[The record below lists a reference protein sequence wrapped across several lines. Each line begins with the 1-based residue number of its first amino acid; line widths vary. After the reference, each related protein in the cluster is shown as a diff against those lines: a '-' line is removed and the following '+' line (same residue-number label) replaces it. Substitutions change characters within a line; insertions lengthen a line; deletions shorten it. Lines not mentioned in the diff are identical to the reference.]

1 MSSAITSPDAEILVR
16 LTAAAH
22 PLWPPSRVRTTGA
35 VMAHKNRMFDNLRS
49 RSDLAGLLSR
59 YASPNPDGDDHA
71 DHQLTSLEESVDPM
85 QHPKPT

>member
-1 MSSAITSPDAEILVR
+1 MGILGYVAVR
-16 LTAAAH
+16 LTVAAH
-22 PLWPPSRVRTTGA
+22 PRPLTFGPGRRVQPLLGG
-35 VMAHKNRMFDNLRS
+35 NRMFDNLRS

-85 QHPKPT
+85 QNPKPT